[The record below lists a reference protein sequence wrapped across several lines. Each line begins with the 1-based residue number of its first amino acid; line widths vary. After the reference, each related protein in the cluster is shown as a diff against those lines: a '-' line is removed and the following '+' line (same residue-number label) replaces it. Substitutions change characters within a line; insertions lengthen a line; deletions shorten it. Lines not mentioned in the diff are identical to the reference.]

1 MNQVTRSWRCSPHAF
16 ERAKRALAQSA
27 MVVIDGGAA
36 GVLRPPVPGPE
47 GTGRFTY
54 DGELLTLT
62 VSFQDPLASDVW
74 RLLDDLCGP
83 PVGLG

>member
-1 MNQVTRSWRCSPHAF
+1 MKTRSWRCPAHRF
-16 ERAKRALAQSA
+16 DRAKRALAER
-27 MVVIDGGAA
+27 VEVIDSGAS
-36 GVLRPPVPGPE
+36 GVLRPRLPGPE

-54 DGELLTLT
+54 DGELLTVAL
-62 VSFQDPLASDVW
+62 SFQDPLASEIW